1 MKFICIAAMAL
12 LFHSCNRKTVPSGQ
26 SPITAST
33 SNHQLLGIHTKKD
46 LQQAP
51 FNEWFDKNY
60 TDYTVDSF
68 TANQLTPLLKNK
80 KMELFMGTWCGDS
93 KREVPRIFKILDYAG
108 VSPSQIKMIM
118 VDNHDST
125 YKQSPSHEERGKFIH
140 RVPCLI
146 VYDKNKEMNR
156 IVEFPVLSL
165 EKDLLSIV
173 QAAPYQPN
181 YRAAAYLFQLLN
193 EKNIRDAAADSSA
206 LATTLK
212 PLVSNSAELNSLGYT
227 WMAAGEMDRALLA
240 FTLNALLFPGNANVY
255 DSLGEIHLKLNNK
268 AAAKSYYTKVLE
280 LQPGNAN
287 AVKMLAQLN

>member
-12 LFHSCNRKTVPSGQ
+12 LLHSCTRKIVSSGQ
-26 SPITAST
+26 SPTTTPYA
-33 SNHQLLGIHTKKD
+33 QLLGVHPKKD
-46 LQQAP
+46 LQQSP

-60 TDYTVDSF
+60 AAYLVDSF
-68 TANQLTPLLKNK
+68 TAKQLRPLLKNK
-80 KMELFMGTWCGDS
+80 KLEIFMGTWCGDS
-93 KREVPRIFKILDYAG
+93 KREVPRMLKILDYAG
-108 VSPSQIKMIM
+108 VRPSQVNMIM

-125 YKQSPSHEERGKFIH
+125 YKQSPSHEEKGKFIH

-156 IVEFPVLSL
+156 IVEFPVVSL

-173 QAAPYQPN
+173 QSAPYQPN
-181 YRAAAYLFQLLN
+181 YRAAAYLSQLLK
-193 EKNIRDAAADSSA
+193 EKNIRDLAADSTA

-212 PLVSNSAELNSLGYT
+212 PLVRNSAELNSLGYV

-240 FTLNALLFPGNANVY
+240 FELNALLFPDNANVY
-255 DSLGEIHLKLNNK
+255 DSLGEIHLKLNNR

-280 LQPGNAN
+280 LQPGNTN
-287 AVKMLAQLN
+287 AVKMLAALQ